1 MKIAVTGG
9 IGCGKSYVCQLLKN
23 RGIDVFDCDE
33 AAKRLMRTDRGLQA
47 DLKRLVGEGVYKG
60 PKLQKSVLAK
70 FLLGSEDHKQKV
82 NDVVHPAVAR
92 DFLNSGLEWLE
103 SAILFESGFDRR
115 ISLDYVVCVSA
126 PVDVRLERIIT
137 RDHISLDRAME
148 WIESQMPQEEVE
160 SRCNYIVVNDGQ
172 ANLDSQI
179 EGLLQSVEQARKAL
193 SVDSQPSESLGQ
205 EL

>member
-115 ISLDYVVCVSA
+115 ISFDYVVCVSA

-160 SRCNYIVVNDGQ
+160 SRSNYIVVNDGQ

>member
-9 IGCGKSYVCQLLKN
+9 IGCGKSYVCQLLRN

-33 AAKRLMRTDRGLQA
+33 AAKRLMRTDHNLQVE
-47 DLKRLVGEGVYKG
+47 LKRLVGEGVYKG
-60 PKLQKSVLAK
+60 PTLQKSILAK
-70 FLLGSEDHKQKV
+70 FLLGSEEHKQRV
-82 NDVVHPAVAR
+82 NDVVHPVVAR

-115 ISLDYVVCVSA
+115 ISFDYVVCVSA

-160 SRCNYIVVNDGQ
+160 SRSNYIVVNDGQ

-179 EGLLQSVEQARKAL
+179 EGLLQSVEQARRAL
-193 SVDSQPSESLGQ
+193 SVDFQPSESLGQ
-205 EL
+205 QL